1 MDWHTDVVMNLWYVK
16 PCSTCWFDDI
26 PFDVHILEQ
35 WNDVVRMRRKT
46 FERLCDDLRPRKQGH
61 NTSWREPISIDCT

>member
-1 MDWHTDVVMNLWYVK
+1 ME
-16 PCSTCWFDDI
+16 PCNSTCWFDGF
-26 PFDVHILEQ
+26 PFDMYTSEK

-61 NTSWREPISIDCT
+61 NTSRREPISIEFA